1 MERRRRDDA
10 KEMAQ
15 RVKADQRQFGRG
27 ELKGVRV
34 EHPSGNQP
42 FLASFSDNAKMAFP
56 FCIFH
61 AQNSAL
67 LPIQRMVRVADLDPI
82 SVMMGS
88 MLSLRSRG
96 RRPFSPICRAT
107 PTGWRSRIRG
117 ARNAA
122 AIPAAFRD
130 HHRDRHVM
138 SWNALLEP
146 TLPPCFTS
154 CSQATKPNRCLRCPP
169 AAKTTPKDA
178 AGRGGV
184 SSKTCANPLHLAC
197 CDPKT
202 HAPLTHADA
211 VSLKSP

>member
-15 RVKADQRQFGRG
+15 RVKADQRQFDRG

-42 FLASFSDNAKMAFP
+42 FLASFSDHAKMAFP

-88 MLSLRSRG
+88 MLSLRLRDQAKC
-96 RRPFSPICRAT
+96 SPI
-107 PTGWRSRIRG
+107 
-117 ARNAA
+117 
-122 AIPAAFRD
+122 
-130 HHRDRHVM
+130 
-138 SWNALLEP
+138 
-146 TLPPCFTS
+146 
-154 CSQATKPNRCLRCPP
+154 
-169 AAKTTPKDA
+169 
-178 AGRGGV
+178 
-184 SSKTCANPLHLAC
+184 
-197 CDPKT
+197 
-202 HAPLTHADA
+202 
-211 VSLKSP
+211 

>member
-27 ELKGVRV
+27 GLKGVRV

-42 FLASFSDNAKMAFP
+42 FLASFSDHAKMAFP

-88 MLSLRSRG
+88 MLSLRLADPKRC
-96 RRPFSPICRAT
+96 SPILPAT
-107 PTGWRSRIRG
+107 LIAPPFPTS
-117 ARNAA
+117 A
-122 AIPAAFRD
+122 
-130 HHRDRHVM
+130 
-138 SWNALLEP
+138 
-146 TLPPCFTS
+146 
-154 CSQATKPNRCLRCPP
+154 
-169 AAKTTPKDA
+169 
-178 AGRGGV
+178 
-184 SSKTCANPLHLAC
+184 
-197 CDPKT
+197 
-202 HAPLTHADA
+202 
-211 VSLKSP
+211 

>member
-88 MLSLRSRG
+88 MLSLRFPG
-96 RRPFSPICRAT
+96 
-107 PTGWRSRIRG
+107 
-117 ARNAA
+117 
-122 AIPAAFRD
+122 
-130 HHRDRHVM
+130 
-138 SWNALLEP
+138 
-146 TLPPCFTS
+146 
-154 CSQATKPNRCLRCPP
+154 
-169 AAKTTPKDA
+169 PKL
-178 AGRGGV
+178 
-184 SSKTCANPLHLAC
+184 C
-197 CDPKT
+197 
-202 HAPLTHADA
+202 
-211 VSLKSP
+211 